1 MLCFPCKPCLP
12 VWQNLRYHLLSIF
25 WTVNSGK
32 LILTTW
38 ENVQYSMKYTIY
50 LVVFFF
56 SFNDL
61 QTFERLSCSL
71 KQFYSVQMVLNLEI
85 NGRAKLIGIYFVS
98 TFLIL
103 SVVIMSTMVNQKYAI
118 QSQRYCFN
126 AILLP
131 PKKVMHFCLFVLK
144 VLSIEHGKELN
155 CFAHT
160 DT

>member
-1 MLCFPCKPCLP
+1 MA
-12 VWQNLRYHLLSIF
+12 
-25 WTVNSGK
+25 
-32 LILTTW
+32 
-38 ENVQYSMKYTIY
+38 
-50 LVVFFF
+50 
-56 SFNDL
+56 
-61 QTFERLSCSL
+61 
-71 KQFYSVQMVLNLEI
+71 LNLEI

-103 SVVIMSTMVNQKYAI
+103 SVVIMVNQKYAI

-160 DT
+160 DM